1 MSTLTF
7 TEKRKFEALFGM
19 SSGYV
24 LDFSN
29 RTFDEFVLESI
40 GLSLFDEKYN
50 HESGS
55 KANRLRSFWIQES
68 DDIVAKLLADLM
80 QCYSLET
87 ASLEDQKIF
96 YDCKQTVIRL
106 NGNSNLPEVIS
117 LKPNSPEKEFAVLA
131 RAVREAIERNE
142 PEIGLDRLHT
152 YTIKYLR
159 VLCENY
165 GIMTNKE
172 KPLHSLIGEYVKKLK
187 DNNRIKS
194 EMTER
199 ILKSSISTLESFN
212 TVRNS
217 QSLAHDNV
225 ILNYDESLLIYYH
238 VAHSIRFIETIERQS
253 I

>member
-7 TEKRKFEALFGM
+7 TEKRKLEALFGM
-19 SSGYV
+19 NTGYV

-96 YDCKQTVIRL
+96 YDCKQAVIRL
-106 NGNSNLPEVIS
+106 SGNSNLPEVIL

-165 GIMTNKE
+165 GIATNKE
-172 KPLHSLIGEYVKKLK
+172 KPLHSLMGEYIKKLK

>member
-1 MSTLTF
+1 MSSLTYV
-7 TEKRKFEALFGM
+7 EKRKLEALLGM
-19 SSGYV
+19 NTGYV

-29 RTFDEFVLESI
+29 RTFDEFVIEST
-40 GLSLFDEKYN
+40 GLSIFEEKYN

-55 KANRLRSFWIQES
+55 KANRLRSFWTQES
-68 DDIVAKLLADLM
+68 DEIVAKLLADLM

-87 ASLEDQKIF
+87 ASLEDQKIY
-96 YDCKQTVIRL
+96 YDCNQSVIRL
-106 NGNSNLPEVIS
+106 TGNSNLPEVIS

-142 PEIGLDRLHT
+142 PEVGLDRLHT

-159 VLCENY
+159 VICEKY
-165 GIMTNKE
+165 GVTTSKE
-172 KPLHSLIGEYVKKLK
+172 KPLHSLMGEYVKKLK
-187 DNNRIKS
+187 DAGRLKS

-212 TVRNS
+212 NVRNN

-225 ILNYDESLLIYYH
+225 ILNYDESLLIYSH
-238 VAHSIRFIETIERQS
+238 VAHSIRFIEAIER
-253 I
+253 